1 MKNIT
6 ILAFLLFAIASKAQS
21 PIIDINE
28 SAMGQP
34 DGYYIKDINNLLNPF
49 EGTYVYTNG
58 GTTFKVILVKKIQ
71 QYNGRYYEDLIIGE
85 YQFTQNYVEKV
96 NTLAEINVIY
106 NNQRIHKINGNDIV
120 NNNFRMLK
128 CPSCSPNEKRFHCSI
143 KDPSTNRFA
152 RMTMRRVTEGTQ
164 ELMIINI
171 SHPSRGNN
179 DPSEPEFSL
188 PLEEFTLVKE

>member
-1 MKNIT
+1 MK
-6 ILAFLLFAIASKAQS
+6 LLFLLLFAIASKAQI
-21 PIIDINE
+21 PVIDITD

-34 DGYYIKDINNLLNPF
+34 DGYYVKDIDSLLNRF
-49 EGTYVYTNG
+49 EGTYLYTNG
-58 GTTFKVILVKKIQ
+58 STTLKMILVKKIQ

-85 YQFTQNYVEKV
+85 YQYIEDGVEKI
-96 NTLAEINVIY
+96 NTLSEINTIY
-106 NNQRIHKINGNDIV
+106 NNQGLHKIAGRQIV

-164 ELMIINI
+164 ELMIVTI

-179 DPSEPEFSL
+179 DPAEPEFSL
-188 PLEEFTLVKE
+188 PLEEFTLIKE

>member
-21 PIIDINE
+21 PIIDIID

-34 DGYYIKDINNLLNPF
+34 DGYYVKDINNLLNPF
-49 EGTYVYTNG
+49 EGTYVYTNV

-85 YQFTQNYVEKV
+85 YQYIQNYVEKV

>member
-1 MKNIT
+1 MRIMK
-6 ILAFLLFAIASKAQS
+6 LLFLLLFAIASKAQS
-21 PIIDINE
+21 PVIDITD

-34 DGYYIKDINNLLNPF
+34 DGYYVKDIDSLLNRF
-49 EGTYVYTNG
+49 EGTYLYTNG
-58 GTTFKVILVKKIQ
+58 STTLKMILVKKIQ

-85 YQFTQNYVEKV
+85 YQYIEDGVEKI
-96 NTLAEINVIY
+96 NTLSEINTIY
-106 NNQRIHKINGNDIV
+106 NNQGLHKIAGRQIV

-164 ELMIINI
+164 ELMIVTI

-179 DPSEPEFSL
+179 DPAEPEFSL
-188 PLEEFTLVKE
+188 PLEEFTLIKE

>member
-1 MKNIT
+1 MRIMK
-6 ILAFLLFAIASKAQS
+6 LLFLLLFAIASKAQI
-21 PIIDINE
+21 PVIDITD

-34 DGYYIKDINNLLNPF
+34 DGYYVKDIDSLLNRF
-49 EGTYVYTNG
+49 EGTYLYTNG
-58 GTTFKVILVKKIQ
+58 STTLKMILVKKIQ

-85 YQFTQNYVEKV
+85 YQYIEDGVEKI
-96 NTLAEINVIY
+96 NTLSEINTIY
-106 NNQRIHKINGNDIV
+106 NNQGLHKIAGRQIV

-164 ELMIINI
+164 ELMIVTI

-179 DPSEPEFSL
+179 DPAEPEFSL
-188 PLEEFTLVKE
+188 PLEEFTLIKE